1 MSRTEEIHEGS
12 CCCGRV
18 QYRMQGPYGTFS
30 HCHCTDC
37 RKTHGAAFATYIG
50 VAGARF
56 SFLEG
61 ESEVGSH
68 TTETGTRRTFCRH
81 CGSTLTGTVASE
93 PENIYVATGTL
104 DTPLHRK
111 PEYHIFLRS
120 KVPWIEIQD
129 GLPQHQKFAE

>member
-1 MSRTEEIHEGS
+1 MSRTEEVHEGS

-18 QYRMQGPYGTFS
+18 RYRMQGPYGTFS

-50 VAGARF
+50 VPCARF
-56 SFLEG
+56 SFLAG
-61 ESEVGSH
+61 ESEVAGH
-68 TTETGTRRTFCRH
+68 MTETGTRRTFCRH

-93 PENIYVATGTL
+93 PDNIYVAAGTL
-104 DTPLHRK
+104 DTPLRLK

-120 KVPWIEIQD
+120 KAPWIEIQD
-129 GLPQHQKFAE
+129 GLPQHQEFAD